1 MYQIDNYSVTSK
13 SDPYLPPELAHKQ
26 IQGQVKNHPAYKDGT
41 KIITSDII
49 AVNGRVVKTA
59 NSEYELLTPDPKWL
73 DWMKERDI
81 KFDPERPI
89 RVRAT

>member
-13 SDPYLPPELAHKQ
+13 SDPYLPPELARKQ

-59 NSEYELLTPDPKWL
+59 NSETVVNILIWSKLQLFQTPFQLFLPGH
-73 DWMKERDI
+73 
-81 KFDPERPI
+81 
-89 RVRAT
+89 